1 MPRPQSQQRTS
12 MTSVP
17 AANMPIRQPTSRHHS
32 HSVSLGTINGS
43 HRVTR
48 RKSMTSTVSNNA
60 AAFKAAINSGASIQ
74 GTLGQKN
81 RRSMPVKPSGS
92 NRAMDLMSVDNGNQ
106 GEDKDTVLMNIDNTD
121 NSNQGCGNA
130 MGGSAVSD
138 GQLLSERGDPGCK
151 ARIRR
156 ASEGAHLAKGE
167 SKRTSGELRCEKC
180 GKGYKHSSCLT
191 KHLSVSSQFPHFGI
205 RPLLAPSQ
213 TRLSIALVVSR
224 IPRSLYGWIYC

>member
-1 MPRPQSQQRTS
+1 MPRPQSQHRTS

-17 AANMPIRQPTSRHHS
+17 ASGMPIRQPTSRHHS

-48 RKSMTSTVSNNA
+48 RKSMTSSVSNNA
-60 AAFKAAINSGASIQ
+60 AAFKAAINSGGSIQ

-92 NRAMDLMSVDNGNQ
+92 NRAMDPMSVDNDDNWG
-106 GEDKDTVLMNIDNTD
+106 DKNIVLGNIDKTD
-121 NSNQGCGNA
+121 NRNPACGNV
-130 MGGSAVSD
+130 MGGTAVSD
-138 GQLLSERGDPGCK
+138 GHSLSERGDPGCK

-156 ASEGAHLAKGE
+156 ASEGAHLTRGE

-191 KHLSVSSQFPHFGI
+191 KHLSVSSKFPHFGFQ
-205 RPLLAPSQ
+205 PFLARSQ
-213 TRLSIALVVSR
+213 TRLSIALVVS
-224 IPRSLYGWIYC
+224 